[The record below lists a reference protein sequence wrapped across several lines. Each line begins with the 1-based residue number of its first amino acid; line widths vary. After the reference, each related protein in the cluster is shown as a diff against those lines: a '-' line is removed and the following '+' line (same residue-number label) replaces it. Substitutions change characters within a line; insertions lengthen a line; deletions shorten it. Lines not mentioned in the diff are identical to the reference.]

1 MNGDEIMNIIPE
13 TYCGYA
19 VPADYRAF
27 AQNLAA
33 ERCYDYPL
41 RGLTLDLSL
50 LPAAQLAEIYLGNQP
65 RYAFLQTVEFFK
77 PLKFDRDS
85 PALSVDEIQH
95 GLVIG
100 SANDGDLFINLHDGS
115 VCGLCIAICF
125 LSAWRMILLRCRQK
139 WCCRLIFRIGRMR
152 NKVSG
157 CLNAVKAA

>member
-1 MNGDEIMNIIPE
+1 MNVIPE
-13 TYCGYA
+13 IYCGCT

-50 LPAAQLAEIYLGNQP
+50 LPAAQLAEIYLGSQP

-77 PLKFDRDS
+77 PLEFDDDS
-85 PALSVDEIQH
+85 PALSADKVRH

-100 SANDGDLFINLHDGS
+100 SANDGNLFINLHDGS
-115 VCGLCIAICF
+115 VWIMYSDLFFERVAENF
-125 LSAWRMILLRCRQK
+125 AALSAKMVLSFDFADWQDEE
-139 WCCRLIFRIGRMR
+139 
-152 NKVSG
+152 
-157 CLNAVKAA
+157 

>member
-1 MNGDEIMNIIPE
+1 MNVIPE
-13 TYCGYA
+13 IYCGCT

-50 LPAAQLAEIYLGNQP
+50 LPAAQLAEIYLGSQP

-77 PLKFDRDS
+77 PLEFDDDS
-85 PALSVDEIQH
+85 PALSADKVRH

-100 SANDGDLFINLHDGS
+100 SANDGNLFINLHDGS
-115 VCGLCIAICF
+115 VWIICIAICF
-125 LSAWRMILLRCRQK
+125 LSAWRMILLRCQQK
-139 WCCRLIFRIGRMR
+139 WCCRLILQIGRMR
-152 NKVSG
+152 NKVSD

>member
-27 AQNLAA
+27 AQNLVA

-77 PLKFDRDS
+77 PLEFDDDS
-85 PALSVDEIQH
+85 PALSADEVRH

-115 VCGLCIAICF
+115 VWIMYSDLFGERVAENLAA
-125 LSAWRMILLRCRQK
+125 LSAKMVLSFDFADWQDEE
-139 WCCRLIFRIGRMR
+139 
-152 NKVSG
+152 
-157 CLNAVKAA
+157 